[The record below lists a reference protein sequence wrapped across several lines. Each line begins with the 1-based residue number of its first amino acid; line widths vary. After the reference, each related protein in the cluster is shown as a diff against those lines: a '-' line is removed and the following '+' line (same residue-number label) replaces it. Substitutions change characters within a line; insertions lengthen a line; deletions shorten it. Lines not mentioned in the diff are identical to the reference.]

1 MHVVVSAYLIEVW
14 DTGCMEKWKD
24 TSVKG
29 DKDFGFDAG
38 EYL

>member
-14 DTGCMEKWKD
+14 YTGRIEKWKD

-29 DKDFGFDAG
+29 DKDFGLDAG
-38 EYL
+38 DYL